1 MSESMEAE
9 SAGESASE
17 DDDAEG
23 EESEPILIESEES
36 EVEPQ
41 SEDANLEEE
50 SESEETDLASV
61 ENPSGGF
68 PASADGLPRGL
79 RRIAVDSLEELQN
92 TRTQSRLLDFE
103 VGAGAAVDAF
113 LGKLNAFADDI
124 SLDRL
129 PSPFLRRG
137 NCGLAAVARLRPD
150 RVEQMVM
157 AMSSSLWQE
166 CNDAARSR
174 ELRSYAE
181 VGAMANVRLVGFFNV
196 DDGLIGRYIVH
207 LAERLWVGEGRG
219 STHCV
224 AISIAPPEAVVWDGC
239 RRYDISTGRRVLV
252 SSAS

>member
-1 MSESMEAE
+1 MSESMEAG

-17 DDDAEG
+17 DDDAEEEPEPMLICSEASGVEYQPEDDDAG
-23 EESEPILIESEES
+23 EESEP
-36 EVEPQ
+36 
-41 SEDANLEEE
+41 
-50 SESEETDLASV
+50 EETDLASV
-61 ENPSGGF
+61 ENTSGGF

-79 RRIAVDSLEELQN
+79 RRTAVDSLEELQN

-113 LGKLNAFADDI
+113 LGKLNALADDI

-137 NCGLAAVARLRPD
+137 NCGFAAVARLRPD
-150 RVEQMVM
+150 RVEQMLM

-219 STHCV
+219 PTHCV
-224 AISIAPPEAVVWDGC
+224 AINIAPPEAVLWDGC